1 MNILQSD
8 DWLIKTL
15 QNKQVCLKANG
26 AVGYKC

>member
-15 QNKQVCLKANG
+15 QNKQVRLKANG

>member
-15 QNKQVCLKANG
+15 QNKQVRLKANG
-26 AVGYKC
+26 AAGYKC

>member
-15 QNKQVCLKANG
+15 QNKQVHLKANG
-26 AVGYKC
+26 EAGYKC